1 MFLKE
6 LFAYIIS
13 GEFSMKFSM
22 EKEQTITRFSDC
34 AKNAKD
40 LSIPNA
46 YNNLNAQ
53 KEWFGSQLVM
63 HKKNG
68 LDLSS

>member
-1 MFLKE
+1 MFLEE

-34 AKNAKD
+34 AA
-40 LSIPNA
+40 LSA
-46 YNNLNAQ
+46 VLN
-53 KEWFGSQLVM
+53 EP
-63 HKKNG
+63 
-68 LDLSS
+68 

>member
-34 AKNAKD
+34 ARKSIIINIGNAIHR
-40 LSIPNA
+40 L
-46 YNNLNAQ
+46 
-53 KEWFGSQLVM
+53 
-63 HKKNG
+63 
-68 LDLSS
+68 

>member
-34 AKNAKD
+34 AGGGKVLLGIKIIT
-40 LSIPNA
+40 LVKL
-46 YNNLNAQ
+46 NLYKIKRRRKKWQ
-53 KEWFGSQLVM
+53 KEHGSP
-63 HKKNG
+63 
-68 LDLSS
+68 

>member
-34 AKNAKD
+34 AHYSNTFYTRK
-40 LSIPNA
+40 
-46 YNNLNAQ
+46 
-53 KEWFGSQLVM
+53 
-63 HKKNG
+63 G
-68 LDLSS
+68 LRDISETMVTKLRR

>member
-34 AKNAKD
+34 AGQPA
-40 LSIPNA
+40 
-46 YNNLNAQ
+46 
-53 KEWFGSQLVM
+53 
-63 HKKNG
+63 
-68 LDLSS
+68 

>member
-13 GEFSMKFSM
+13 GEFSMKFLM

-34 AKNAKD
+34 ARLSKS
-40 LSIPNA
+40 LSISI
-46 YNNLNAQ
+46 NNFIIWKKRVQRL
-53 KEWFGSQLVM
+53 GSWLVVY
-63 HKKNG
+63 
-68 LDLSS
+68 SV